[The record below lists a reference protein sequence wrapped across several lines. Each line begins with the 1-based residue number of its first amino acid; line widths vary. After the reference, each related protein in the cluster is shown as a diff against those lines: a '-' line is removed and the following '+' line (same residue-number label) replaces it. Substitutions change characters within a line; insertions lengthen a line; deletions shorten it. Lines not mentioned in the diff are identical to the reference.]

1 MVEGLIKVEVAY
13 AQAERQLVI
22 PVMLAIKS
30 NVAHAIMASKIAHY
44 FPEINLETM
53 QVGIFGQRCG
63 FGQVVTAGD
72 RVEIYRPLLCDPKT
86 ARRNRALLTQKK

>member
-1 MVEGLIKVEVAY
+1 MAEALIKIEVAY
-13 AQAERQLVI
+13 AEAEQQLII

-30 NVAHAIMASKIAHY
+30 TVQHAIMVSKMLEY

-63 FGQVVTAGD
+63 LDQMVTMGD
-72 RVEIYRPLLCDPKT
+72 RVEIYRPLRYDPKT
-86 ARRNRALLTQKK
+86 ARRNRALLAQKK